1 MEIARAGRGL
11 ADKFRSDHLVFEVPA
26 AANALAEHGVG
37 LADARRI
44 PQGKLARS
52 LGFPAGSDLIDLLF
66 GVFAHGYRYLF
77 RAGRAT
83 VE

>member
-1 MEIARAGRGL
+1 MEIARAGR
-11 ADKFRSDHLVFEVPA
+11 AWPDKFRSAHLVFEVPA

-44 PQGKLARS
+44 PQEKLARS
-52 LGFPAGSDLIDLLF
+52 LGFLAGDLIDLLF
-66 GVFAHGYRYLF
+66 GFLGHGSGYLF